1 MLDPR
6 TLAELQSV
14 GPRTAEDLAKLGI
27 ARVEDLRGQDAHAL
41 WERLCRESGVRH
53 DPCVEDVLAAA
64 IAQAEDPELPAERRT
79 WWYWS
84 RVRRQRP
91 DPARN

>member
-6 TLAELQSV
+6 TLEDLDSV
-14 GPRTAEDLAKLGI
+14 GPRTVEDLAQLGI
-27 ARVEDLRGQDAHAL
+27 RRVEDLRGQDAHAL
-41 WERLCRESGVRH
+41 WQRLCRETGRTH

-64 IAQAEDPELPAERRT
+64 IAQAEDPDVAPERRK

-91 DPARN
+91 EPASN